1 MRNATKIGGLGLAAL
16 LWLVNAVPA
25 TASGRIEGFAGYYV
39 AEELEEDISYGVRGT
54 WESDRGW
61 GLMLSYESFDTDGS
75 GYGEPGNVDGK
86 LEHLELSF
94 VSRLGGGG
102 WEIFSGIG
110 TTDVNVDTHVPG
122 ASVDLDKSSFSI
134 HAGLAYRMD
143 LGDVLYLRPEARAR
157 LYKVGDETIDYTGS
171 IALGF
176 RWGSSR

>member
-1 MRNATKIGGLGLAAL
+1 MRNGLKIGSFGLAAL
-16 LWLVNAVPA
+16 LWLATAVPA
-25 TASGRIEGFAGYYV
+25 QAGGRVEGFAGYYF
-39 AEELEEDISYGVRGT
+39 AEELEEDLSFGVRGT

-61 GLMLSYESFDTDGS
+61 GLMLGYESFDTDGK
-75 GYGEPGNVDGK
+75 GYGEPRGVDGK
-86 LEHLELSF
+86 LQHLELSYL
-94 VSRLGGGG
+94 VKLGSSF
-102 WEIFSGIG
+102 ELFSGIG

-176 RWGSSR
+176 RWGSGR